1 MLVGGTKKTA
11 RFLVYCFERNAYLA
25 SQNVP
30 LLIFY
35 QFMLASLKKQIRSFL
50 YQKGYDIVYVN
61 HQQLAFEAKRAA
73 EIPEGTQLDTYGLNK
88 VLYSCGW
95 YKLQK
100 GWLNVDY
107 EPKEKVA
114 TKYDLNEYKYHFVNL
129 IRRHPFA
136 DNSFEFGYSEDMME
150 HLMQVDSLLF
160 LSEAY
165 RTFKKDG
172 VLRLSFPCLEGV
184 LNKHYPDNRYQTAL
198 LAKEE
203 AYTRYSHLHFYSKA
217 EIELVAKHLGFRHV
231 EFLEYGQSKYPEL
244 QGVDT
249 REAQIGLNM
258 YVELTK

>member
-1 MLVGGTKKTA
+1 ML
-11 RFLVYCFERNAYLA
+11 
-25 SQNVP
+25 S
-30 LLIFY
+30 
-35 QFMLASLKKQIRSFL
+35 SLKKKVRHYL
-50 YQKGYDIVYVN
+50 YQKGYDVVYVN
-61 HQQLAFEAKRAA
+61 HAELALEAKRAA
-73 EIPEGTQLDTYGLNK
+73 EIPEGTHFDTYGLNK

-107 EPKEKVA
+107 EPIEKVA
-114 TKYDLNEYKYHFVNL
+114 TRYDLNEYKYYFVNL

-136 DNSFEFGYSEDMME
+136 DGSFEFGYSEDMME
-150 HLMQVDSLLF
+150 HLMQADSLLF

-184 LNKHYPDNRYQTAL
+184 LEKHYPDNSYQTAL

-203 AYTRYSHLHFYSKA
+203 AYTRYKHLHFYSKA
-217 EIELVAKHLGFRHV
+217 EIELVAKHLGFRNV
-231 EFLEYGQSKYPEL
+231 EFKAYGESQYPEL